1 PRRAPRGGPSGTTA
15 MLRPPLPEAERR
27 AVALEKTPLIDS
39 IPELDVIPDAIA
51 VPVLL
56 KVGDD
61 ISTDDIMPAGARVM
75 PFWSNIPRTS
85 EFTFEPVDDTYPR
98 RARENRVGNGHAI
111 VAGNN
116 YGQGSSR
123 ENAALAPRYLGLR

>member
-1 PRRAPRGGPSGTTA
+1 
-15 MLRPPLPEAERR
+15 MLVPPLSEEEGRGAK
-27 AVALEKTPLIDS
+27 LEKTPLIDS
-39 IPELDVIPDAIA
+39 IPELDVIPDEIA

-75 PFWSNIPRTS
+75 PFWSNIPKTS

-98 RARENRVGNGHAI
+98 RARKTGWAT
-111 VAGNN
+111 AT
-116 YGQGSSR
+116 SS
-123 ENAALAPRYLGLR
+123 